1 MIKEQLPDAL
11 VIETGPGASLRLART
26 AIVAVE
32 PVEFSAMPPGLEA
45 LLTPT
50 ELADLMAY
58 LEALP
63 DPIDRKKRT
72 Q

>member
-1 MIKEQLPDAL
+1 
-11 VIETGPGASLRLART
+11 VIETGPGASVRMPRE

-32 PVEFSAMPPGLEA
+32 PVEFSAMPPGLEQILSA
-45 LLTPT
+45 A

-63 DPIDRKKRT
+63 DPFDRRKRM
-72 Q
+72 

>member
-1 MIKEQLPDAL
+1 
-11 VIETGPGASLRLART
+11 
-26 AIVAVE
+26 
-32 PVEFSAMPPGLEA
+32 MPPGLEQ
-45 LLTPT
+45 LLSPT

-63 DPIDRKKRT
+63 DPFDRKKKT